1 MKITTSILL
10 ISFFFLL
17 SLADYGWYVTRLNP
31 DSFRPTPSSRS
42 MIQFIKKNNTHAILF
57 GGYRER
63 IAWNLGPNVFYNDM
77 YFLDVSNPQLL
88 KWTKVTYNPS
98 SPVPTARSYECAVY
112 SEIEDAFFMY
122 GGLIY
127 TSNFSTP
134 VVFGDSWVYRFSTN
148 TWTQLDAVA
157 PPGYRAG
164 HGCALDSSGQNVI
177 MLHGVPDNVS
187 APVNTVSVWNL
198 ATNTWKELPPSTVGP
213 IGRWL
218 FGWYRIPDT
227 NNFLMVNGRIPGN
240 QVYLTDIWVL
250 NGDNY
255 QWSQLEVSNTQNP
268 PHEVAAYALTSS
280 KWFLMSG
287 GDADGNKTVAD
298 TCKPPLICRTVV
310 TPQDTNFFLQLNL
323 NAQRADWEDE
333 AGFDHTSTPH
343 RHATIVVMKPYLYM
357 YGGHDWDGQHG
368 IGEIYNTLT
377 WGLKLSNKYW

>member
-1 MKITTSILL
+1 M
-10 ISFFFLL
+10 
-17 SLADYGWYVTRLNP
+17 V
-31 DSFRPTPSSRS
+31 
-42 MIQFIKKNNTHAILF
+42 QFVKKNNTHAILF

-98 SPVPTARSYECAVY
+98 SPVPEARSYECAVY

-127 TSNFSTP
+127 TSNFSTT

-227 NNFLMVNGRIPGN
+227 NNFLMVNGRIPRN
-240 QVYLTDIWVL
+240 QVYKTDIWVL

-255 QWSQLEVSNTQNP
+255 QWSQLEVSNIQNP
-268 PHEVAAYALTSS
+268 PHEVAAFALTSS

-298 TCKPPLICRTVV
+298 TCKPPLLCRTVV

-323 NAQRADWEDE
+323 NAKRADWEDE